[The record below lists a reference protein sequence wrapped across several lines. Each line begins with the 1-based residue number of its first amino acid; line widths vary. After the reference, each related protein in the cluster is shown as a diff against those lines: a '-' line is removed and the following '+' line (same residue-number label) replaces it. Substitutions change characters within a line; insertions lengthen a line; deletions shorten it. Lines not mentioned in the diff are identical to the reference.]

1 MGATSAFETILLS
14 MDGGVAEIALN
25 RPRVLNAHNM
35 QMRDDLHAAL
45 EAVRDDPDVNSVLLR
60 GEGERAFCTGADL
73 TEFGTAPSRVI
84 ARQVRWERDLWGLFL
99 DLDRPIVAALHGFV
113 IGSGIEM
120 ALLCD
125 LRIASED
132 AVFGMPEAALGLIPA
147 AGGTQTLPRTLGA
160 PRALQ
165 GLLGGERIPASRA
178 VAFGLAHRVVPRERL
193 LEEARET
200 ARRLAELPAQPVRA
214 VKRALRRGMDM
225 PLERALETELRLA
238 VSVTSTN

>member
-1 MGATSAFETILLS
+1 MNVTSAFETILLS

-35 QMRDDLHAAL
+35 QMRDDLYAAL
-45 EAVRDDPDVNSVLLR
+45 EAVRDDPGVNSVLLR

-113 IGSGIEM
+113 IGSGVEM

-132 AVFGMPEAALGLIPA
+132 AVFGMPEASLGLIPA

-165 GLLGGERIPASRA
+165 ALLGGERIPASRA

-214 VKRALRRGMDM
+214 VKRALRRGMEM

-238 VSVTSTN
+238 VSATSAN